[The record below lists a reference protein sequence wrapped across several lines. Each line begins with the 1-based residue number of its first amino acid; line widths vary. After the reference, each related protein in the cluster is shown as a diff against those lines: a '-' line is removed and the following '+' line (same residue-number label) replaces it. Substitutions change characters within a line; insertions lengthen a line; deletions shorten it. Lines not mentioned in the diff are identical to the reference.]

1 MKLNLPKDWF
11 IRAAKLEGD
20 CEVGAGS
27 PPTAIQSATPMISVF
42 THLTFGRLVLL
53 LRRKL
58 GLSIE
63 QLAARAEAATEELQA
78 IEDDPYHEPEPST
91 VYGLAQV
98 FGLSVTKMM
107 QAAGLA
113 VAKKLP
119 LNKEAVR
126 FATDAKPTG
135 PLSPEEQHALEA
147 YIATLLDDER
157 GKE

>member
-11 IRAAKLEGD
+11 IQAAKLEGD
-20 CEVGAGS
+20 CEIGAGS
-27 PPTAIQSATPMISVF
+27 PLTAIQPGVPTISVLK
-42 THLTFGRLVLL
+42 HLTFGKLVLL

-63 QLAARAEAATEELQA
+63 QLATRAETTAVELRA
-78 IEDDPYHEPEPST
+78 IEDNAYHEPEPST
-91 VYGLAQV
+91 VYGLAAV
-98 FGLSVTKMM
+98 FGLSPAKMM

-113 VAKKLP
+113 VSKQFS
-119 LNKEAVR
+119 LNEDAVR

-147 YIATLLDDER
+147 YVATLLEDER
-157 GKE
+157 

>member
-11 IRAAKLEGD
+11 VQAAKLEGD

-27 PPTAIQSATPMISVF
+27 PPTATQPSVPVISVLKHF
-42 THLTFGRLVLL
+42 TFGRLVLL
-53 LRRKL
+53 FRRKL
-58 GLSIE
+58 GLSID
-63 QLAARAEAATEELQA
+63 QLAKRAETTAQELHA

-98 FGLSVTKMM
+98 FGLSPAKMM
-107 QAAGLA
+107 HAAGLA
-113 VAKKLP
+113 VAKKLS
-119 LNKEAVR
+119 LNQEAVR

-147 YIATLLDDER
+147 YVATLLEDER
-157 GKE
+157 AKK